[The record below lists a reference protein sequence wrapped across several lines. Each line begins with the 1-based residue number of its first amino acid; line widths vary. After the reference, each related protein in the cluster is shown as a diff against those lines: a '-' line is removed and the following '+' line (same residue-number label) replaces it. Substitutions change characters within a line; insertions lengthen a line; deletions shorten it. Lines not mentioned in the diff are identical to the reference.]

1 MNKRM
6 NKPALFVGLAA
17 LLAAL
22 LLTAIAAAQTSVSF
36 DLSWHV
42 LTGGGAQTAGTTYAA
57 NCTVGQGAI
66 GWTDSGSYGAGVGYW
81 YGATGGYRIFLPLV
95 LKNHS

>member
-6 NKPALFVGLAA
+6 NKQALFVGLTA
-17 LLAAL
+17 LLVAL
-22 LLTAIAAAQTSVSF
+22 LLAGIAVAQTSASF

-42 LTGGGAQTAGTTYAA
+42 LAGGGGQTAGTTYAA
-57 NCTVGQGAI
+57 NCTVGQGTI

-81 YGATGGYRIFLPLV
+81 YGATGGYHIFLPLV

>member
-1 MNKRM
+1 VNKQM
-6 NKPALFVGLAA
+6 VLIGAAA
-17 LLAAL
+17 LLVVL
-22 LLTAIAAAQTSVSF
+22 LLTGIATAQTSASF

-42 LTGGGAQTAGTTYAA
+42 LAGGGGQAAGTTYAA
-57 NCTVGQGAI
+57 NYTVGQGTI
-66 GWTDSGSYGAGVGYW
+66 GWTDSGSYGAGIGYW